1 MSLEER
7 LVQEM
12 KEAMKSN
19 DKLRLST
26 IRMIRSAVK
35 NKEIELRKPLDDG
48 EIQKVIQGMV
58 RKGEESVEQFKLGGR
73 MDLVE
78 KESKEIEILK
88 SFLPQSLT
96 QEEILKII
104 DANDRRNPIH
114 VPKRLREI
122 DEICHAKITGE
133 SRWKAGQPARQ
144 REAFPVIPPRCIHSF
159 PFLSSLLMD
168 DRSLKVLEFYQLL
181 EIMKGFCIS
190 PLGRKRCEVLRPSR
204 DLSWIQTRSDRSP

>member
-1 MSLEER
+1 MEER

-26 IRMIRSAVK
+26 IRMIRSTVK

-48 EIQKVIQGMV
+48 EIQKAIQGMV

-88 SFLPQSLT
+88 SFLPQALT
-96 QEEILKII
+96 REEILKII
-104 DANDRRNPIH
+104 DETI
-114 VPKRLREI
+114 E
-122 DEICHAKITGE
+122 ETQ
-133 SRWKAGQPARQ
+133 ST
-144 REAFPVIPPRCIHSF
+144 
-159 PFLSSLLMD
+159 
-168 DRSLKVLEFYQLL
+168 SLKDIGKLMKSVMPKLQGKADGKLVNQLVKERL
-181 EIMKGFCIS
+181 S
-190 PLGRKRCEVLRPSR
+190 P
-204 DLSWIQTRSDRSP
+204 